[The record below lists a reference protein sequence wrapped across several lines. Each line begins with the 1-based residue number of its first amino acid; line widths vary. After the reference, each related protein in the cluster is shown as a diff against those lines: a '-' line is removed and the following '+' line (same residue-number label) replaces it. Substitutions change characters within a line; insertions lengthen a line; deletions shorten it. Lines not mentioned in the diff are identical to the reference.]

1 MIELNNRNNIGIIL
15 LIIIILLASTII
27 TLSKSIDAIDKNSN
41 KKEYTFKNDLYKNIR
56 NKSTIFQNSK
66 EINYQEKLLQS
77 KKDIKINESLK
88 KLQKSMH
95 KNESQ
100 NAS

>member
-15 LIIIILLASTII
+15 LIIIILLAGTII

-41 KKEYTFKNDLYKNIR
+41 KKQYTFKNIR